1 MIVRPVLSGALEN
14 RANEIEYRIRMR
26 RRELFSRRRARLLA
40 ALEAR
45 MPDVG
50 SPENETIAKAAAF
63 RELSELASKGVLSL
77 GPLDGPR
84 LI

>member
-1 MIVRPVLSGALEN
+1 MAVYPVLPGALEN
-14 RANEIEYRIRMR
+14 RAMEIEYRIRMR
-26 RRELFSRRRARLLA
+26 RHELFSRRRARLLA
-40 ALEAR
+40 ALEAHL
-45 MPDVG
+45 PDIG
-50 SPENETIAKAAAF
+50 SPENEAVAKAAAL